1 MASRNERKRRAAAKC
16 QALKQAV
23 AEAFALETERRKT
36 SYDTHPCDT
45 YETVRQKGVTDRVG
59 VIQSAGGKRKF
70 VARDEKPLEPLKGDY
85 RERRAIGYFGGK
97 RLTVK

>member
-1 MASRNERKRRAAAKC
+1 MTRNERKRKAAAKR
-16 QALKQAV
+16 LMLEQAV
-23 AEAFALETERRKT
+23 KEALALERERQRT

-45 YETVRQKGVTDRVG
+45 YETVRQRVSERVG

-70 VARDEKPLEPLKGDY
+70 LSRDEKPLEPLKGDY
-85 RERRAIGYFGGK
+85 KERRAVGYFGGK

>member
-1 MASRNERKRRAAAKC
+1 MTRNERKRKALAKRKM
-16 QALKQAV
+16 LEQAV
-23 AEAFALETERRKT
+23 AEAFKADAERKRT

-45 YETVRQKGVTDRVG
+45 YQTVRQRVTERVG

-70 VARDEKPLEPLKGDY
+70 LSRDEKPLEPLKGDY
-85 RERRAIGYFGGK
+85 KERRAVGYFGGK